1 MKQRNQTVTKRAYS
15 IFALVVLL
23 PSSAVFE
30 KTPKLPRVP
39 IPPQVTVC
47 QILRAPYQFDGKI
60 VQVRGYIV
68 DSDEYSLL
76 AEEGC
81 HEDGIWFR
89 FADGPGLPGLKIL
102 TLPAHPDYAKATKTG
117 SEPRS
122 VNRPP
127 APNNIAS
134 PSPAPAISSTTAAN
148 PRSAPQNQ
156 FPRYPP
162 LKDPPPHT
170 GKRNARTP
178 APPLPHTPAQS
189 ASLPRP
195 SSSQS
200 APAAPL
206 ASLADK
212 SPGPARVSPPSA
224 FRNTA
229 RKA

>member
-1 MKQRNQTVTKRAYS
+1 VTKRAYS

-117 SEPRS
+117 SDSLPLTRDKNYFELMRRLQQS
-122 VNRPP
+122 VKGNACADGLPP
-127 APNNIAS
+127 EFPPDCTTYQITATFIGKINSISQKTFAS
-134 PSPAPAISSTTAAN
+134 RKKQKPSTPVDGKGFGQMGMF
-148 PRSAPQNQ
+148 SAEI
-156 FPRYPP
+156 
-162 LKDPPPHT
+162 L
-170 GKRNARTP
+170 
-178 APPLPHTPAQS
+178 AQS
-189 ASLPRP
+189 
-195 SSSQS
+195 
-200 APAAPL
+200 
-206 ASLADK
+206 
-212 SPGPARVSPPSA
+212 VSDIVL
-224 FRNTA
+224 
-229 RKA
+229 KED